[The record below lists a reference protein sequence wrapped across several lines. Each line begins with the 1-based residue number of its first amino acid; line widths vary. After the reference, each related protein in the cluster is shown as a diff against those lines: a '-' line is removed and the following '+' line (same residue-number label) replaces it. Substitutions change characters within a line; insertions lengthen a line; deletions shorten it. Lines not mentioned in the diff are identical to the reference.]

1 MSPLCGRR
9 CEPSTFVEQAVK
21 MPTRVQVWDVLTQ
34 ALFRKH
40 SHRAC
45 SRQRGKHLWACI
57 RDDGSLGWWKQEAQC
72 CADPQPSV
80 HSSLGNIRRAESSL
94 GLDEEWVS
102 VPRLQAVDQGMPFW
116 DLPRLLCCFSSSPAG
131 GRVAVSVRGHKSNLL
146 FPSPHPSFLTRRLPM
161 TRDIQQL
168 VLIEDH
174 VPGTM
179 GK

>member
-1 MSPLCGRR
+1 ML
-9 CEPSTFVEQAVK
+9 AA
-21 MPTRVQVWDVLTQ
+21 D
-34 ALFRKH
+34 
-40 SHRAC
+40 
-45 SRQRGKHLWACI
+45 RGKHLWACI

-80 HSSLGNIRRAESSL
+80 HSSLGNIRRAKSSL
-94 GLDEEWVS
+94 GLNEEWVS

-146 FPSPHPSFLTRRLPM
+146 FPSPHPSFLTRRLPT